1 MENEINEPVKK
12 ERSKAVSKVRN
23 VLSAETPMTINAIN
37 QLLPELTAGQISM
50 SLCYLRKKEIVER
63 TQIPRIFKVGR
74 KEVYAYT
81 IKAA

>member
-1 MENEINEPVKK
+1 METQMDEPVKK

-50 SLCYLRKKEIVER
+50 SLCYLRKKELVQR
-63 TQIPRIFKVGR
+63 TQIPRVFKVGR

-81 IKAA
+81 LKAA